1 LAVKESLMG
10 ASRSGAIVR
19 GRRPIA
25 EGIVRV
31 GPVLATLPLLR
42 ARGID
47 PAPVLAEA
55 GLTAA
60 CFDDPDNVIPY
71 ATLGR
76 LVGRCARATCLADW
90 GLRLGAEAGAS
101 SLGLVGVL
109 VKNSPDV
116 GSALRNLVEHLH
128 LHDRG
133 ASPSLKI
140 DGGMATLGYAIH
152 HDGIEA
158 ADHIA
163 DGAIAITCN
172 VIHGLCGAEWVPA
185 AVTLMRREPPD
196 TTLYH
201 SFFRA
206 PVRFDAEHNAVAF
219 PVRWLAQ
226 RLPGADADLR
236 RMLERQVL
244 EPEINESGSVV
255 HMRRVLR
262 TLLHTGEAT
271 EERLAHL
278 FAMHRRTVNRRLQS
292 QGTTFRRLVDDVRYD
307 VARHLLES
315 SERPVVDIAGMLNY
329 ADASAFTRAFRRWS
343 GTTPARWRL
352 DRGQAKPPGVGAGT

>member
-1 LAVKESLMG
+1 
-10 ASRSGAIVR
+10 VR
-19 GRRPIA
+19 GRKPIA

-47 PAPVLAEA
+47 PAPVLAEV
-55 GLTAA
+55 GLAPA

-76 LVGRCARATCLADW
+76 LVASCARATRLADW
-90 GLRLGAEAGAS
+90 GLRIGAETGAS
-101 SLGLVGVL
+101 ALGLVGIL
-109 VKNSPDV
+109 VQNSPDV

-133 ASPSLKI
+133 ASPSLQI
-140 DGGMATLGYAIH
+140 DSGLATLGYVIH
-152 HDGIEA
+152 QEDVEA
-158 ADHIA
+158 VDHIA
-163 DGAIAITCN
+163 DGAIAIACN
-172 VIHGLCGAEWVPA
+172 VVHGLCGSEWVPA
-185 AVTLMRREPPD
+185 AVLLKRREPAD

-201 SFFRA
+201 KFFRA
-206 PVRFDAEHNAVAF
+206 PVRFGAEQNAVVF

-226 RLPGADADLR
+226 PLPGADAELR
-236 RMLERQVL
+236 LLLERRVL
-244 EPEINESGSVV
+244 EPGINESGSVV

-271 EERLAHL
+271 EVRLAHL
-278 FAMHRRTVNRRLQS
+278 FAMHRRTINRRLQS
-292 QGTTFRRLVDDVRYD
+292 QGTTFRKLVDEVRYD
-307 VARHLLES
+307 VARNLLES

-352 DRGQAKPPGVGAGT
+352 DRGQANAAQTGAGT